1 MFRISS
7 ATRQPVVD
15 TAMDTI
21 EGRVWRVNRHAGCCK
36 VEKSGLKRVR
46 ECEGGKGFEDR
57 GVVRHD
63 KCYRGFQRFLQNSGG
78 QAGRR
83 RQS

>member
-36 VEKSGLKRVR
+36 VEKSGLK
-46 ECEGGKGFEDR
+46 
-57 GVVRHD
+57 
-63 KCYRGFQRFLQNSGG
+63 
-78 QAGRR
+78 
-83 RQS
+83 